1 MCFLFSP
8 PILFHYKLLLQPSSI
23 FIYLCTAHP
32 MARITD
38 NTKNLYILFYLQN
51 NILTFL
57 TWDTIQQLLTCVIL
71 IVLSFACV
79 LWLLR
84 TLFLSC
90 LLSNIA
96 QTINHWTQLEL
107 AVSTITAVVIWDLSY
122 QVWLLCSLLFR
133 CIWFFVRTSQALP
146 INMSLLP

>member
-1 MCFLFSP
+1 
-8 PILFHYKLLLQPSSI
+8 
-23 FIYLCTAHP
+23 

-51 NILTFL
+51 NILTFV

-84 TLFLSC
+84 TLFSFVSAIEHCTNHQPLGPIGIGSQYNNRGSHLRSQLSSVITMLPTVQMHLILC
-90 LLSNIA
+90 TYFTSTANKHEFITLAYQLIDRLA
-96 QTINHWTQLEL
+96 ALNHLTYPL
-107 AVSTITAVVIWDLSY
+107 
-122 QVWLLCSLLFR
+122 R
-133 CIWFFVRTSQALP
+133 
-146 INMSLLP
+146 